1 MPFMWVDLPVA
12 WMAFFWEKTALA
24 VHFLGTDWYD
34 WYELGYLFLSGC
46 KMSHENLSIFRLQDR
61 YVYINLIF
69 IFPLGNVSQ
78 PKVAIGYKI
87 QKLLLYPSALP
98 LVQNI
103 LQTKLKNVAGSYHCD
118 AYSIIPFSLNTS

>member
-1 MPFMWVDLPVA
+1 MTGMNWDICFSQDARCHTRIHL
-12 WMAFFWEKTALA
+12 
-24 VHFLGTDWYD
+24 
-34 WYELGYLFLSGC
+34 
-46 KMSHENLSIFRLQDR
+46 IFRLQDR

-98 LVQNI
+98 LVQDI